1 MSSHG
6 PHCRFGHNPETQQ
19 NSRVLKAHSLDDLN
33 VDELRLIFKLPFVK
47 GVLALYGVSCDRKPR
62 EILEDLL
69 MYMENEDTYDQ
80 KRSHLKWL
88 GSDLSG
94 AREVTGRIPQKGQ
107 ICEFFLKVEEVL
119 ELYGVSLDRR
129 PKLILE
135 DLFMYMR
142 DEEDGDQV
150 PPEFQ
155 RVLNRFLKD
164 LPRAKVK
171 AIRRVQNRAIPRIYV
186 VFRNQ
191 QIYPEYLIQYQR

>member
-1 MSSHG
+1 
-6 PHCRFGHNPETQQ
+6 FGHNPETQQ

-33 VDELRLIFKLPFVK
+33 VDELRLIFKLPFVRRGATRPEVK

-107 ICEFFLKVEEVL
+107 ICEFFLK
-119 ELYGVSLDRR
+119 
-129 PKLILE
+129 
-135 DLFMYMR
+135 
-142 DEEDGDQV
+142 
-150 PPEFQ
+150 
-155 RVLNRFLKD
+155 
-164 LPRAKVK
+164 
-171 AIRRVQNRAIPRIYV
+171 
-186 VFRNQ
+186 
-191 QIYPEYLIQYQR
+191 